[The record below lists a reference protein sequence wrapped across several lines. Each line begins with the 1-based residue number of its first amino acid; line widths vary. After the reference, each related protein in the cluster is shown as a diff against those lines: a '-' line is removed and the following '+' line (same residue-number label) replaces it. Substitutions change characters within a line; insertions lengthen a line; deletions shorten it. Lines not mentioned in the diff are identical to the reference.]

1 MLLSSFV
8 IIITEQLTLSFTRPF
23 DSSPAL
29 YYKWSIVTMSIYL
42 ALLCRYG
49 ASKIMGSRPWPFG
62 VTWRYRSRDYST
74 PWSTSSK
81 TLHWFLG
88 FSVLNWE
95 TPKPVEIRKTDEQAD
110 RRAIRLM
117 RPIKT
122 AARQKAS
129 WLVMLPGWRKCR

>member
-49 ASKIMGSRPWPFG
+49 ASKIMGSRP
-62 VTWRYRSRDYST
+62 
-74 PWSTSSK
+74 
-81 TLHWFLG
+81 
-88 FSVLNWE
+88 
-95 TPKPVEIRKTDEQAD
+95 
-110 RRAIRLM
+110 
-117 RPIKT
+117 
-122 AARQKAS
+122 
-129 WLVMLPGWRKCR
+129 